1 MFSTVYPAMKSD
13 NQYGPIHQ
21 FVDPKRT
28 RRDLLG
34 PEAEFDLSLLAIDS
48 RKEVSV
54 GGCWG
59 SDGSVLNRLKRPLSG
74 KEINVP
80 FS

>member
-1 MFSTVYPAMKSD
+1 MKSD
-13 NQYGPIHQ
+13 NQYGPTYQ
-21 FVDPKRT
+21 FVVLSDKT
-28 RRDLLG
+28 GKDLLG

-59 SDGSVLNRLKRPLSG
+59 SDGSVLNRRKRPLSG

>member
-1 MFSTVYPAMKSD
+1 VEGD
-13 NQYGPIHQ
+13 
-21 FVDPKRT
+21 V
-28 RRDLLG
+28 LG
-34 PEAEFDLSLLAIDS
+34 PLAEFDLSLRAIDS
-48 RKEVSV
+48 LKEVSV

-74 KEINVP
+74 KEMNVP

>member
-13 NQYGPIHQ
+13 NQYGPIYQ
-21 FVDPKRT
+21 FVSQKT
-28 RRDLLG
+28 RGDLLG